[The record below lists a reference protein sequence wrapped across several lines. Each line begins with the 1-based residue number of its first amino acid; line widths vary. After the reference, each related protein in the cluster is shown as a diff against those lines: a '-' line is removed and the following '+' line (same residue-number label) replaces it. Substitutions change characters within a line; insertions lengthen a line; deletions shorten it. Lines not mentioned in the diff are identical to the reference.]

1 MVTLGNFFF
10 RHRNYLFPFFYAM
23 MFVPSPRV
31 TQDYKIMLI
40 LGLLVVLIGQ
50 SIRFTTIGLVY
61 IVRGGR
67 NRRIYADGLVTEG
80 LFSHCRN
87 PMYVGNILMI
97 LGMGILS
104 NSYFYLLVMVPFFVF
119 VYQAIVRAEE
129 NYLRGQYGK
138 SFDEYCSHVNRW
150 IPNFKGLSE
159 TLSGQ
164 KFDFK
169 KMIYKEYNTTYV
181 WICGAILVI
190 LFNLYLIDGKEYYL
204 ENRLKFLMVF
214 AVATVGYLTVR
225 FFKKRNQRL
234 KKSNKQKLA

>member
-1 MVTLGNFFF
+1 
-10 RHRNYLFPFFYAM
+10 

-31 TQDYKIMLI
+31 TQDYKIMLL
-40 LGLLVVLIGQ
+40 LGFLIVLIGQ
-50 SIRFTTIGLVY
+50 GVRFTTIGLVY

-80 LFSHCRN
+80 LFTHCRN

-104 NSYFYLLVMVPFFVF
+104 NSYFYLLLMVPFFVF

-129 NYLRGQYGK
+129 NYLRGQYGN

-150 IPNFKGLSE
+150 IPNFKGLGE

-169 KMIYKEYNTTYV
+169 KMIYKEYNTTFV
-181 WICGAILVI
+181 WICGAILVT
-190 LFNLYLIDGKEYYL
+190 LYNFYLIIGKAYYL
-204 ENRLKFLMVF
+204 ENRLKYLGVF
-214 AVATVGYLTVR
+214 VIATLGYLTVR
-225 FFKKRNQRL
+225 YFKKKEQRL
-234 KKSNKQKLA
+234 KRLEKEKLA

>member
-1 MVTLGNFFF
+1 MLLLGF
-10 RHRNYLFPFFYAM
+10 
-23 MFVPSPRV
+23 
-31 TQDYKIMLI
+31 
-40 LGLLVVLIGQ
+40 LVVLIGQ
-50 SIRFTTIGLVY
+50 GIRFTTIGLAY

-129 NYLRGQYGK
+129 NYLRGQYGD
-138 SFDEYCSHVNRW
+138 SFDEYCLHVNRW
-150 IPNFKGLSE
+150 IPNFKGLGE

-181 WICGAILVI
+181 WICGAILVT
-190 LFNLYLIDGKEYYL
+190 LYNFYLIIGKEYHL
-204 ENRLKFLMVF
+204 ENRLAFLGGF
-214 AVATVGYLTVR
+214 AIATLGYFTIR
-225 FFKKRNQRL
+225 FFKKKEQRL
-234 KKSNKQKLA
+234 KRLEKEKLA

>member
-150 IPNFKGLSE
+150 IPNFKRMGE

-190 LFNLYLIDGKEYYL
+190 LFNLYLINGKEYYL

-214 AVATVGYLTVR
+214 AVATIGYLTVR

-234 KKSNKQKLA
+234 KKLNKQKLT